1 MPTPQAFPLSKANA
15 NGVNQFQPR
24 VVPTLGSTNTRRH
37 ATLKAFANASLAN
50 VFNVALRFKMT

>member
-24 VVPTLGSTNTRRH
+24 VVPTLGSTNNRRH

-50 VFNVALRFKMT
+50 AFNVAPTF